1 MYNWKCLSGS
11 WIKLLALLSMSMDHF
26 AAFIL
31 RANPQM
37 HEALFNIGHTKIT
50 AYYLMRLFGR
60 LAFPMFAFLLV
71 EGFVHTKSR
80 KRYGISLLLFALLSE
95 LPWNLVHSGT
105 LLYPTQN
112 VFFTLFI
119 GFLGL
124 CAIERYE
131 HSPKELAV
139 SLLTLLATSV
149 FLRADFG
156 ISGFGFII
164 IMYLLRNQ
172 RILQAVAC
180 SCVLSSRWIAGLAF
194 IPISMYNGKRGFIK
208 GPVLK
213 YAFYLFYPV
222 HLLIIY
228 WIL

>member
-11 WIKLLALLSMSMDHF
+11 WIKLLALLSMSVDHT
-26 AAFIL
+26 AAFLL
-31 RANPQM
+31 RGAPQM
-37 HEALFNIGHTKIT
+37 HEALFSIGHTKIT

-60 LAFPMFAFLLV
+60 LAFPLFAFLLV
-71 EGFVHTKSR
+71 EGFIHTKSR

-112 VFFTLFI
+112 VFFTLFL

-131 HSPKELAV
+131 HSPKGLAV
-139 SLLTLLATSV
+139 SLLTLMATSV

-156 ISGFGFII
+156 ISA
-164 IMYLLRNQ
+164 YSRPLP
-172 RILQAVAC
+172 APAC
-180 SCVLSSRWIAGLAF
+180 
-194 IPISMYNGKRGFIK
+194 
-208 GPVLK
+208 
-213 YAFYLFYPV
+213 
-222 HLLIIY
+222 
-228 WIL
+228 